1 MPTPSR
7 AGGPSSRPGP
17 RGGRSSLGCLL
28 ILLIVAA
35 ASYVGVNVGEAYW
48 RFYEFQD
55 AMRQEVRFAKQIPDD
70 RIKLHLAALA
80 DSLGLPQQATDI
92 VVDRTSANITV
103 SAEYTER
110 LEFPLFVRVIRFA
123 PRARGPL

>member
-1 MPTPSR
+1 VVSR
-7 AGGPSSRPGP
+7 Q
-17 RGGRSSLGCLL
+17 GRSSLGCLL

-35 ASYVGVNVGEAYW
+35 ALYVGVNIGEAYW
-48 RFYEFQD
+48 RFYEFRD

-80 DSLGLPQQATDI
+80 DSLGLPQEASDI
-92 VVDRTSANITV
+92 TVDRTSANITV

-110 LEFPLFVRVIRFA
+110 LEFPFFVRVIRFT

>member
-1 MPTPSR
+1 MVS
-7 AGGPSSRPGP
+7 

-48 RFYEFQD
+48 RFYEYRD

-80 DSLGLPQQATDI
+80 DSLGLPQQAADVT
-92 VVDRTSANITV
+92 VDRTSVSIAV

-110 LEFPLFVRVIRFA
+110 IELPFFVQVLRFA
-123 PRARGPL
+123 PSARGPL

>member
-1 MPTPSR
+1 MVNHR
-7 AGGPSSRPGP
+7 
-17 RGGRSSLGCLL
+17 GRSSLGCLVA
-28 ILLIVAA
+28 LLIVAA
-35 ASYVGVNVGEAYW
+35 AMYFGVNIGETYW

-80 DSLGLPQQATDI
+80 DSLGLPQQAAD
-92 VVDRTSANITV
+92 VAVDRTSASIAV

-110 LEFPLFVRVIRFA
+110 IELPFFVHLIRFA
-123 PRARGPL
+123 PRAQGPL

>member
-1 MPTPSR
+1 MVTRS
-7 AGGPSSRPGP
+7 
-17 RGGRSSLGCLL
+17 GRSSLGCLL
-28 ILLIVAA
+28 VLLVLAA
-35 ASYVGVNVGEAYW
+35 ALYVGVNIGEAYW

-80 DSLGLPQQATDI
+80 DSLGLPQEAAE
-92 VVDRTSANITV
+92 VAVDRTSANIAV

-110 LEFPLFVRVIRFA
+110 IELPFFVHLIRFA
-123 PRARGPL
+123 PRAQGPL

>member
-1 MPTPSR
+1 MVRR
-7 AGGPSSRPGP
+7 A
-17 RGGRSSLGCLL
+17 GRSSLGCLL
-28 ILLIVAA
+28 VLLLLAA
-35 ASYVGVNVGEAYW
+35 ALYVGVNIGEAYW

-80 DSLGLPQQATDI
+80 DSLGLPEQATD
-92 VVDRTSANITV
+92 VAVDRTSSSIAV

-110 LEFPLFVRVIRFA
+110 IEFPFFVRVIRFA